1 MTEKKPRKNEITVE
15 RCLDWCMMAY
25 ALTRTKGYFVANDID
40 MHGKDLFFSWA
51 FKAKLLLANP
61 QGVGRAWHDPLT
73 IPKMAEAEKFLTFIR
88 REQENTR
95 IRAAAKEAK
104 NKPLSNQAK
113 IKVAEK
119 DNTTQGRLTRI
130 EAKIDMLLEKWQLA
144 K

>member
-1 MTEKKPRKNEITVE
+1 
-15 RCLDWCMMAY
+15 L
-25 ALTRTKGYFVANDID
+25 TKGYFVATDID